1 MVHYSNCRCLLSCF
15 TLELS
20 GLARFLKSSPPEPP
34 VNAIHPIMCVQQHL
48 WKCVE
53 EFCGWFTKLLCK
65 IQSLQRVKQNC
76 VHELIWHCF
85 LTGLPGATGNPGAK
99 GEKGDAGELG
109 LPGNEGPPGQKGD
122 KGDKGDVSNDVLLT
136 GRLVSSWH

>member
-1 MVHYSNCRCLLSCF
+1 VV
-15 TLELS
+15 
-20 GLARFLKSSPPEPP
+20 GLQSRSAK
-34 VNAIHPIMCVQQHL
+34 V
-48 WKCVE
+48 W
-53 EFCGWFTKLLCK
+53 
-65 IQSLQRVKQNC
+65 SLQRVKQNC
-76 VHELIWHCF
+76 APELIWHCF
-85 LTGLPGATGNPGAK
+85 LTGLPGATGNPGEK